1 MMKSNLLHLPNELF
15 HSAFFSSQTSTNYF
29 RNIVYCLKERVAK
42 RGEIL
47 QTVWGVLAVL
57 FIWALVF
64 PFAGIAAIL
73 LFISNKGF
81 FVPLVIAAYISF
93 GAMLVMA
100 RFELFNY
107 KKYFWLG
114 AASLVA
120 VSLLFTIP
128 AVYEKTRPVI
138 TDGQVELA
146 AYQPFEKETKAVFL
160 EKPASLNIEDDLP
173 IIDGATALYPIYA
186 AFAQAVYPEKEYQP
200 DDSEVMS
207 NRTGAAY
214 TNLINGKAD
223 IIFAL
228 GPSTTQL
235 NQAESV
241 GKKLKLTP
249 IGKEAFVFFVNSK
262 NPVKSLTEDEIK
274 GIYSGEITNWKDVG
288 GKDEGIRAFQRP
300 ENSGSQTALQ
310 NFMGF
315 TPIMKPPTED
325 VMSLMGTVIGEVSDY
340 KNHKNA
346 IGYTFR
352 YYSTQMV
359 KNNKIRL
366 LCVNGV
372 EPTVDT
378 IRSGDYPITNEFY
391 AVTAGSDNPHV
402 EAFIEWVL
410 SDEGQEIVEKT
421 GYVPVG
427 K

>member
-1 MMKSNLLHLPNELF
+1 M
-15 HSAFFSSQTSTNYF
+15 
-29 RNIVYCLKERVAK
+29 
-42 RGEIL
+42 
-47 QTVWGVLAVL
+47 L

-64 PFAGIAAIL
+64 PLAGMAAFL
-73 LFISNKGF
+73 LYISNKSY

-107 KKYFWLG
+107 KRQFWLG
-114 AASLVA
+114 AAALIA
-120 VSLLFTIP
+120 VSLLF
-128 AVYEKTRPVI
+128 AVPGIYEKTRPVI
-138 TDGQVELA
+138 TDGQVNLTE
-146 AYQPFEKETKAVFL
+146 YQPFEKRTKVITL
-160 EKPASLNIEDDLP
+160 KDPVSLHIEDNLP
-173 IIDGATALYPIYA
+173 VIDGATALYPIYA

-200 DDSEVMS
+200 YDSEVMS

-223 IIFAL
+223 IIFVL

-235 NQAESV
+235 NQAENA
-241 GKKLKLTP
+241 GKELKLTP

-288 GKDEGIRAFQRP
+288 GKDDLIRAFQRP

-310 NFMGF
+310 NFMGL

-366 LCVNGV
+366 LAVDGV
-372 EPTVDT
+372 EPTVDS

-402 EAFIEWVL
+402 EAFIEWIL
-410 SDEGQEIVEKT
+410 SNEGQEIIEKT

>member
-1 MMKSNLLHLPNELF
+1 MK
-15 HSAFFSSQTSTNYF
+15 
-29 RNIVYCLKERVAK
+29 
-42 RGEIL
+42 
-47 QTVWGVLAVL
+47 TVWGVLSVL

-64 PFAGIAAIL
+64 PFAGMAAFL
-73 LFISNKGF
+73 LYISNKGF

-100 RFELFNY
+100 RFELFKY
-107 KKYFWLG
+107 KKHFWLG
-114 AASLVA
+114 AAALIA

-128 AVYEKTRPVI
+128 AVYDKTRPVI

-146 AYQPFEKETKAVFL
+146 AYQPFEKRTKAVSL
-160 EKPASLNIEDDLP
+160 DEPATLHIEDDLP

-186 AFAQAVYPEKEYQP
+186 AFAQAIYPEKEYQP
-200 DDSEVMS
+200 YDSEVMS
-207 NRTGAAY
+207 NRTEAAY
-214 TNLINGKAD
+214 TNLIDGKVD
-223 IIFAL
+223 IIFVL

-235 NQAESV
+235 NQAESA
-241 GKKLKLTP
+241 GKELKLTP

-262 NPVKSLTEDEIK
+262 NPVESLTEDEIK
-274 GIYSGEITNWKDVG
+274 GIYSGKITNWKDVG
-288 GKDEGIRAFQRP
+288 GKDNEIRAFQRP
-300 ENSGSQTALQ
+300 ENSGSQTALR
-310 NFMGF
+310 NFMGL

-352 YYSTQMV
+352 YYSTKMV
-359 KNNKIRL
+359 NNNRIRL
-366 LCVNGV
+366 LSVNGV

-378 IRSGDYPITNEFY
+378 IRSGEYPITNEFY

-402 EAFIEWVL
+402 EAFIEWIL

>member
-1 MMKSNLLHLPNELF
+1 MK
-15 HSAFFSSQTSTNYF
+15 T
-29 RNIVYCLKERVAK
+29 IW
-42 RGEIL
+42 GIL
-47 QTVWGVLAVL
+47 SVL
-57 FIWALVF
+57 FIWALVL
-64 PFAGIAAIL
+64 PFAGFAAFL
-73 LFISNKGF
+73 LYISNKGF

-93 GAMLVMA
+93 GAILVMA
-100 RFELFNY
+100 RFDLFNY
-107 KKYFWLG
+107 KKHFWIG
-114 AASLVA
+114 AAALIA

-128 AVYEKTRPVI
+128 AVYDKTRPVI
-138 TDGQVELA
+138 TDGQVDLT
-146 AYQPFEKETKAVFL
+146 AYQPFEKRTKAVALDGPATLHL
-160 EKPASLNIEDDLP
+160 EDNLP

-200 DDSEVMS
+200 YDSEVMS
-207 NRTGAAY
+207 NRTEAAY
-214 TNLINGKAD
+214 TNLINGKVD
-223 IIFAL
+223 IIFVL

-235 NQAESV
+235 NQAESA
-241 GKKLKLTP
+241 GKELKLTP

-262 NPVKSLTEDEIK
+262 NPVKSLTENEIK
-274 GIYSGEITNWKDVG
+274 GIYSGKITNWKDVG
-288 GKDEGIRAFQRP
+288 GKDNEIRAFQRP
-300 ENSGSQTALQ
+300 ENSGSQTALRK
-310 NFMGF
+310 FMGL

-359 KNNKIRL
+359 KNNRIRL
-366 LCVNGV
+366 LSVNGV
-372 EPTVDT
+372 EPNTDT
-378 IRSGDYPITNEFY
+378 IRSGEYPITNEFY

-410 SDEGQEIVEKT
+410 SDEGQEIIEKT

>member
-1 MMKSNLLHLPNELF
+1 MK
-15 HSAFFSSQTSTNYF
+15 
-29 RNIVYCLKERVAK
+29 
-42 RGEIL
+42 
-47 QTVWGVLAVL
+47 TVWGILSVL

-64 PFAGIAAIL
+64 PFAGFAAFFL
-73 LFISNKGF
+73 YISNKGF
-81 FVPLVIAAYISF
+81 LVPVVIAAYVSF
-93 GAMLVMA
+93 GAMLVMV

-107 KKYFWLG
+107 KKHFWIG
-114 AASLVA
+114 AAALVTL
-120 VSLLFTIP
+120 SLLFTIP
-128 AVYEKTRPVI
+128 SVYEKTRPVI
-138 TDGQVELA
+138 ADGQVELA
-146 AYQPFEKETKAVFL
+146 EYQPFEKKTKAVFID
-160 EKPASLNIEDDLP
+160 KPASLNVEDDLP

-200 DDSEVMS
+200 YDSEVMS

-223 IIFAL
+223 IIFVL

-235 NQAESV
+235 NQAESA
-241 GKKLKLTP
+241 GKELKLTP

-262 NPVKSLTEDEIK
+262 NPVESLTVDEIK
-274 GIYSGEITNWKDVG
+274 GIYSGKITNWKDVG
-288 GKDEGIRAFQRP
+288 GKDEEIRAFQRP

-310 NFMGF
+310 NFMGL

-325 VMSLMGTVIGEVSDY
+325 IMSLMGTVIGEVSDY

-359 KNNKIRL
+359 KNNRIRL
-366 LCVNGV
+366 LSVDGV

-402 EAFIEWVL
+402 EAFIEWIL

>member
-1 MMKSNLLHLPNELF
+1 MKTF
-15 HSAFFSSQTSTNYF
+15 W
-29 RNIVYCLKERVAK
+29 
-42 RGEIL
+42 GIL
-47 QTVWGVLAVL
+47 SVL
-57 FIWALVF
+57 FIWALIF
-64 PFAGIAAIL
+64 PIAGLAAFFL
-73 LFISNKGF
+73 YVSNQGY
-81 FVPLVIAAYISF
+81 FVPLVIAAYLSF
-93 GAMLVMA
+93 GAILVMV
-100 RFELFNY
+100 RFELFKY
-107 KKYFWLG
+107 KKYFWIG
-114 AASLVA
+114 TAALIAISLV
-120 VSLLFTIP
+120 FTIP
-128 AVYEKTRPVI
+128 SVYEKTRPTI
-138 TDGQVELA
+138 TDGQVNLTD
-146 AYQPFEKETKAVFL
+146 YQPFEKGTKAVWM
-160 EKPASLNIEDDLP
+160 EKPASLKIEDDLP

-186 AFAQAVYPEKEYQP
+186 AFAQSVYPEKEYQP
-200 DDSEVMS
+200 YDSEVMS

-214 TNLINGKAD
+214 TNLINGDVD

-235 NQAESV
+235 NQAESA
-241 GKKLKLTP
+241 GKELKLTP

-274 GIYSGEITNWKDVG
+274 GIYSGKITNWKDVG
-288 GKDEGIRAFQRP
+288 GKDDEIRAFQRP

-310 NFMGF
+310 SFMGL

-325 VMSLMGTVIGEVSDY
+325 VMSLMGTIIGEVSDY

-366 LCVNGV
+366 LSVNGV
-372 EPTVDT
+372 EPTVET
-378 IRSGDYPITNEFY
+378 IRSGEYPITSEFY

-402 EAFIEWVL
+402 EAFIEWIL

>member
-1 MMKSNLLHLPNELF
+1 M
-15 HSAFFSSQTSTNYF
+15 
-29 RNIVYCLKERVAK
+29 
-42 RGEIL
+42 
-47 QTVWGVLAVL
+47 QTVWSMLSVL

-64 PFAGIAAIL
+64 PFAGFAAFL
-73 LFISNKGF
+73 LYISNKGF

-100 RFELFNY
+100 RFELFKY
-107 KKYFWLG
+107 KKQFWLG
-114 AASLVA
+114 AGALIA

-128 AVYEKTRPVI
+128 AVYDKTRPVI

-146 AYQPFEKETKAVFL
+146 AYQPFEKRTKAVSL
-160 EKPASLNIEDDLP
+160 DEPATLHIEDDLP

-186 AFAQAVYPEKEYQP
+186 AFAQAIYPEKEYQP
-200 DDSEVMS
+200 YNSEVMS
-207 NRTGAAY
+207 NRTEAAY
-214 TNLINGKAD
+214 TNLIDGKVD
-223 IIFAL
+223 IIFVL

-235 NQAESV
+235 NQAENA
-241 GKKLKLTP
+241 GKELKLTP

-262 NPVKSLTEDEIK
+262 NPVESLTEDEIK
-274 GIYSGEITNWKDVG
+274 GIYSGKITNWKDVG
-288 GKDEGIRAFQRP
+288 GKDNEIRAFQRP
-300 ENSGSQTALQ
+300 ENSGSQTALR
-310 NFMGF
+310 NFMGL

-352 YYSTQMV
+352 YYSTKMV
-359 KNNKIRL
+359 KNNRIRL
-366 LCVNGV
+366 LGVNGV
-372 EPTVDT
+372 EPTIDT
-378 IRSGDYPITNEFY
+378 IRSGEYPITNEFY
-391 AVTAGSDNPHV
+391 AVTAGSENPNV

-410 SDEGQEIVEKT
+410 SDEGQEIIEKT

>member
-1 MMKSNLLHLPNELF
+1 M
-15 HSAFFSSQTSTNYF
+15 
-29 RNIVYCLKERVAK
+29 
-42 RGEIL
+42 
-47 QTVWGVLAVL
+47 L

-64 PFAGIAAIL
+64 PLAGMAAFL
-73 LFISNKGF
+73 LYISNKGY

-107 KKYFWLG
+107 KKQFWVG
-114 AASLVA
+114 AAAIIA
-120 VSLLFTIP
+120 VSLLF
-128 AVYEKTRPVI
+128 AVPGIYEKTRPVI
-138 TDGQVELA
+138 TDGQVNLIE
-146 AYQPFEKETKAVFL
+146 YQPFEKRTKVITL
-160 EKPASLNIEDDLP
+160 KDPVSLYIEDNLP
-173 IIDGATALYPIYA
+173 VIDGATALYPIYA

-200 DDSEVMS
+200 YDSEVMS

-223 IIFAL
+223 IIFVL

-235 NQAESV
+235 NQAENA
-241 GKKLKLTP
+241 GKELKLTP

-288 GKDEGIRAFQRP
+288 GKDDLIRAFQRP

-310 NFMGF
+310 NFMGL

-366 LCVNGV
+366 LAVGGV
-372 EPTVDT
+372 EPTVDS

-402 EAFIEWVL
+402 EAFIEWIL
-410 SDEGQEIVEKT
+410 SNEGQEIIEKT

>member
-1 MMKSNLLHLPNELF
+1 M
-15 HSAFFSSQTSTNYF
+15 
-29 RNIVYCLKERVAK
+29 
-42 RGEIL
+42 
-47 QTVWGVLAVL
+47 QTVWGILSVL

-64 PFAGIAAIL
+64 PFAGFAAFL
-73 LFISNKGF
+73 LYISNKGYL
-81 FVPLVIAAYISF
+81 VPLVIAAYLSF

-100 RFELFNY
+100 RFELYKY
-107 KKYFWLG
+107 KKHFWLG
-114 AASLVA
+114 AAALIA

-128 AVYEKTRPVI
+128 SIYEKTRPVI
-138 TDGQVELA
+138 TDGQVDLA
-146 AYQPFEKETKAVFL
+146 EYQPFVKNSKAVSVDGQ
-160 EKPASLNIEDDLP
+160 ASLQLKDDLP

-200 DDSEVMS
+200 YDSEVMS

-223 IIFAL
+223 IIFVL

-235 NQAESV
+235 NQAENA

-274 GIYSGEITNWKDVG
+274 GIYSGKITNWKDVG
-288 GKDEGIRAFQRP
+288 GKDNEIRAFQRP

-310 NFMGF
+310 NFMGL

-366 LCVNGV
+366 LAVNGV

-410 SDEGQEIVEKT
+410 SDEGQEIIKKT
-421 GYVPVG
+421 GYVPIS